1 MCMEQTNDRH
11 PLTSGLLT
19 LPNSDTQRGF
29 SIFVLGSSLYFE
41 IQDGA
46 QDGETGQRPP
56 CAAPSLTYTYSAP
69 KFLLDDVRTQGDHR
83 LPEAS
88 VEAME
93 RFTRSGGQVIE
104 AMVASIQTE
113 MRDMARHEDTEGE
126 WLTKPEAL
134 IWQLVKVHVPADIQL
149 AVFALLKA
157 YRPDFKEDGAVVIKR
172 REDTS

>member
-46 QDGETGQRPP
+46 QDGAGQRPP

-69 KFLLDDVRTQGDHR
+69 KFLLDDVRTQGYQ
-83 LPEAS
+83 LPAVS
-88 VEAME
+88 VEAMD
-93 RFTRSGGQVIE
+93 RLTHSGGRVIE

-113 MRDMARHEDTEGE
+113 MRAMAQNSKMESA
-126 WLTKPEAL
+126 WLDAPETL
-134 IWQLVKVHVPADIQL
+134 IWRLVKAHVPADIQL

-157 YRPDFKEDGAVVIKR
+157 YRPDFKEDGAVVVKR

>member
-46 QDGETGQRPP
+46 
-56 CAAPSLTYTYSAP
+56 TYTYSAP
-69 KFLLDDVRTQGDHR
+69 KFLLDDVRTQGYD
-83 LPEAS
+83 LPDAA
-88 VEAME
+88 VAAIQ
-93 RFTRSGGQVIE
+93 RFAQSGGRVIE

-113 MRDMARHEDTEGE
+113 MRQLGRNAKMESAWCDH
-126 WLTKPEAL
+126 PERL
-134 IWQLVKVHVPADIQL
+134 IWRLVKAHVPADIQL
-149 AVFALLKA
+149 ALFALLKA